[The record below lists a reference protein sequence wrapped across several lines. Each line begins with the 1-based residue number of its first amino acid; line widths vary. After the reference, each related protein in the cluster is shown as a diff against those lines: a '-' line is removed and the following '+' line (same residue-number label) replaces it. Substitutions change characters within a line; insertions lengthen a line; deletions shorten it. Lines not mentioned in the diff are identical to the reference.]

1 MSNQPLR
8 IDNIC
13 TDGGTQ
19 SRAQMNWLTVTDYA
33 AEMAEGAT
41 FPPVVVFHDG
51 AVYWLADGFHRIEA
65 AKRLGLVDIDADVRA
80 GSQRDALLYSVGA
93 NAKHGLRRRNED
105 KRRAV
110 ELLLGDAEWGQWSNR
125 EIARQCAVSE
135 SLVRQVRDS
144 ICVLNADARRRA
156 RRGDRTYA
164 LDTTNIGKPAPV
176 DDAPAPALL
185 DEADE
190 APDEPD
196 ELPIFEDAPSPA
208 IVLPTFRILHGDMRK
223 IVPTL
228 EPSSIDA
235 IITDP
240 PYSREYINLYGDLA
254 ELAAYVLKPG
264 GSLFAMAGQSYL
276 PDVLSLMT
284 PHLTYHWTLSYLTP
298 GGQSPQ
304 IWPRKINTFWKPIL
318 WFVNGVYA
326 GDWHGDVIKSAVND
340 NDKRFHHWGQSESGI
355 GSLVEKFTA
364 PGNVILDPFCGGG
377 TTGKVALDLGRQ
389 FIGIDTDAQ
398 FVATSM
404 RRFGEL
410 HATVEGG

>member
-93 NAKHGLRRRNED
+93 NAKHGLRRRDED
-105 KRRAV
+105 KAFAV
-110 ELLLGDAEWGQWSNR
+110 KLLLSDNEWRYWSDR
-125 EIARQCAVSE
+125 EIARACHVSPTTVGNVRR
-135 SLVRQVRDS
+135 SLSIVDS
-144 ICVLNADARRRA
+144 DK
-156 RRGDRTYA
+156 RTY
-164 LDTTNIGKPAPV
+164 TTKHGTVTTMNTANIGKPAPIE
-176 DDAPAPALL
+176 DAPALL
-185 DEADE
+185 DETDE
-190 APDEPD
+190 DPD